1 MNELIA
7 FFNNL
12 SDLFATIISQGRL
25 LYPTKDFPRNPC
37 ILIHSS
43 LASFGHVPGGEGT
56 VVAAL
61 KTLTQRGDS
70 SLPQMTLMF
79 CAHSDEEPFD
89 LRSTSCRKMGRIP
102 EYIRKMA
109 GTHRSKHP
117 LLSFCACGPKAAF
130 FMAKHSFVSGLGP
143 DSPLG
148 KLYTED
154 GLILMLGTDWKTCT
168 ALHLAE
174 YYNPKREILTCSA
187 AVVDHIGPFSYI
199 RSRTAIDIAFHTENF
214 QEAGMHFEKENKTHI
229 LTGEL
234 PQGEWKLM
242 RIRDL
247 VDRCTFLR

>member
-12 SDLFATIISQGRL
+12 IDLFSTIISQGRS

-37 ILIHSS
+37 ILVHSS
-43 LASFGHVPGGEGT
+43 LAAFGHVPGGEGT

-61 KTLTQRGDS
+61 KRLTQKGGS
-70 SLPQMTLMF
+70 SFPHMTLMF

-130 FMAKHSFVSGLGP
+130 FMARHRFDSGLGP

-174 YYNPKREILTCSA
+174 YYNPNRETVTCRA
-187 AVVDHIGPFSYI
+187 AVVKRFGPISYI
-199 RSRTAIDIAFHTENF
+199 RTQTALDIAFHTENF
-214 QEAGMHFEKENKTHI
+214 QKTGERFEKENKTHI